1 MAEKDLRARFDAELR
16 VAGLEVGGDDRERLF
31 AMWEDFFPQR
41 EALRAAALALEDE
54 PTFIE
59 KPTQRGGGV

>member
-16 VAGLEVGGDDRERLF
+16 VAGLEVAGDDRERLF
-31 AMWEDFFPQR
+31 AMWEDFYPQR
-41 EALRAAALALEDE
+41 EAFRAAALEPEDE

-59 KPTQRGGGV
+59 KPARLGGGA